1 MNQNRWLSPSL
12 YAITA
17 DTIDGFR
24 GTNGA
29 NRSADVFESTVDVA
43 VICWSWWRDDEPK
56 SMALSLS
63 PSLYAIT
70 IDTIDGSRGDD
81 DENRSAYVIKSTV
94 DVAAAIAAD
103 TSDEFKPQ

>member
-1 MNQNRWLSPSL
+1 
-12 YAITA
+12 
-17 DTIDGFR
+17 
-24 GTNGA
+24 
-29 NRSADVFESTVDVA
+29 
-43 VICWSWWRDDEPK
+43 
-56 SMALSLS
+56 MALSLS

-81 DENRSAYVIKSTV
+81 DENRSADVIKSTV